1 MSSMGVEER
10 KHRIAKLLEQ
20 TPSKMKVK
28 EPSINRESIS
38 STYQNEDKTN
48 NSLNAGE
55 DKVSF
60 NTGKSD
66 LEEKLRPKIIQSS
79 ELRGLIPNK

>member
-38 STYQNEDKTN
+38 STYQNEEKTN
-48 NSLNAGE
+48 NSLQAGE
-55 DKVSF
+55 DRDSF

-66 LEEKLRPKIIQSS
+66 LEEKLR
-79 ELRGLIPNK
+79 GLIPNK